1 MSDPLE
7 NGLFD
12 IPDNEELEDEIFPPL
27 PPPTSPGQPGY
38 GEGFADGEDEARQ
51 EGTQSKEPVVLRKSV
66 RRPQP
71 KLDAQRLTSDRGLPA
86 LRNLFDGVRFKG
98 KGHEVSQ
105 GNRQPPC
112 WNSLKNQLPMLKN
125 EDVKT
130 LLWHMEHWAHRLY
143 PKLQF
148 EEFVAKVEA
157 LGGKKE
163 VQTCLKKIRLD
174 IPLTTEDFTSNE
186 AVENED
192 VLQVDN
198 SETSFNEMPSQP
210 VSTSTPCPST
220 LSEEQRLRIER
231 NKQLAL
237 EKRQAR
243 LQLANQTPSNDHGDS
258 QCSSQPMMANGNK
271 MVFDPDTFEDE
282 NVKTITVPSEQLSES
297 QLPTEVTL
305 VETPKDSEEMN
316 KTIDSIEPADN
327 SEATEGTC
335 PILIPET
342 APEVKKVNMETEIS
356 CSGAGNLYNV

>member
-12 IPDNEELEDEIFPPL
+12 IPDNNEIEDEIFPPL
-27 PPPTSPGQPGY
+27 PPPSSPGQGY
-38 GEGFADGEDEARQ
+38 GEGFAEGDEAGQ

-98 KGHEVSQ
+98 KGHES
-105 GNRQPPC
+105 
-112 WNSLKNQLPMLKN
+112 

-148 EEFVAKVEA
+148 EEFIAKVET

-174 IPLTTEDFTSNE
+174 IPITNEDLASNE
-186 AVENED
+186 VVENED
-192 VLQVDN
+192 GLQGDN
-198 SETSFNEMPSQP
+198 FETSFNAMPSQP
-210 VSTSTPCPST
+210 VSESAPGPNT

-237 EKRQAR
+237 ERRQAR
-243 LQLANQTPSNDHGDS
+243 LQLTNQSPSNDHEDS
-258 QCSSQPMMANGNK
+258 QCSSRSMETK
-271 MVFDPDTFEDE
+271 ETEDE
-282 NVKTITVPSEQLSES
+282 NVKNNISKAATEAAPSEPLSKF
-297 QLPTEVTL
+297 QNAAEVDL
-305 VETPKDSEEMN
+305 AVGTPNDFEE
-316 KTIDSIEPADN
+316 IDSFEPRDN
-327 SEATEGTC
+327 SEA
-335 PILIPET
+335 
-342 APEVKKVNMETEIS
+342 ASDVKRLDGDDHRV
-356 CSGAGNLYNV
+356 

>member
-1 MSDPLE
+1 MFRAETLQQDSLSRPLIGQVAMMSDPLE

-27 PPPTSPGQPGY
+27 PPPTSPGQLGY
-38 GEGFADGEDEARQ
+38 GEGFAEGEDEARQ
-51 EGTQSKEPVVLRKSV
+51 EGTQSKESVVLRKSV
-66 RRPQP
+66 RGPQP

-98 KGHEVSQ
+98 KGHE
-105 GNRQPPC
+105 
-112 WNSLKNQLPMLKN
+112 N

-148 EEFVAKVEA
+148 EEFVAKVEV

-174 IPLTTEDFTSNE
+174 IPITTEDFTSNE

-198 SETSFNEMPSQP
+198 PETSFNAMPSQP

-231 NKQLAL
+231 NKRLAL

-243 LQLANQTPSNDHGDS
+243 LQLANQTPSEDQGDS

-271 MVFDPDTFEDE
+271 MVFDPDTLEDE
-282 NVKTITVPSEQLSES
+282 NVKTKTVPSEQLSES
-297 QLPTEVTL
+297 QLPTEVSL
-305 VETPKDSEEMN
+305 VEIPKASEEIN
-316 KTIDSIEPADN
+316 KAIDSIEPADN
-327 SEATEGTC
+327 SETTEGTC
-335 PILIPET
+335 PILISET
-342 APEVKKVNMETEIS
+342 APEAKKVNMETEIS
-356 CSGAGNLYNV
+356 